1 MQYTIGSTNL
11 RQQLTDV
18 LEAVREPGV
27 AYVVETF
34 GRPQAALINLD
45 DYRRFRLFE
54 QERQSFFGWLD
65 EVATQNASQN
75 SDMSESDV
83 LALIEQA
90 RVEAATLKS

>member
-1 MQYTIGSTNL
+1 MEYTIGSTNL

-45 DYRRFRLFE
+45 DYRQFRQFE
-54 QERQSFFGWLD
+54 QERRSFFGWLD
-65 EVATQNASQN
+65 ETASKNAAQNAG
-75 SDMSESDV
+75 MSEADV

-90 RVEAATLKS
+90 RSEAAAPG